1 MEFHGEFSDHSG
13 NSTWI
18 PCVAGVKTFTGVI
31 LFSIETQQTIG
42 YGTRSVTEQC
52 VTGALLLAIQSC
64 FGCVLQALWAGV
76 VYTKLAGPKNR
87 RRTLIWSRQA
97 VISLRDHYLT
107 LQVRIGDIRQQ
118 SNLLEAHVRMYYI
131 AERLTQEQEMIP
143 LNLLDMHVG
152 FNSGR
157 DRLLLQWPLTIEH
170 RIDSKSPLW
179 LMDKNQLA
187 KARFEILV
195 VFEAIIE
202 TTGLTTLNENVFY
215 A

>member
-1 MEFHGEFSDHSG
+1 
-13 NSTWI
+13 
-18 PCVAGVKTFTGVI
+18 
-31 LFSIETQQTIG
+31 
-42 YGTRSVTEQC
+42 
-52 VTGALLLAIQSC
+52 
-64 FGCVLQALWAGV
+64 
-76 VYTKLAGPKNR
+76 
-87 RRTLIWSRQA
+87 
-97 VISLRDHYLT
+97 LT
-107 LQVRIGDIRQQ
+107 LQVRSADIRQQ
-118 SNLLEAHVRMYYI
+118 SNLLEAHVRIYYI

-152 FNSGR
+152 FNAGR

-202 TTGLTTLNENVFY
+202 TTGLTNQMRISYMPNEIIWGARFDSNIRYDSNGDYIVDYAKFNSIKSDCWTRECSAKQLKDENEN
-215 A
+215 